1 MKINYKEDGKISRLP
16 KLFEQGHC
24 SREGVHQTNIFKICH
39 TEKKMKAHH
48 HINLD
53 SEFKEDCKTWK
64 LFLEE
69 LSEVTISRPFVN
81 WDDKF
86 TPTRL
91 RFFTDASAK
100 STNGLGC
107 VFQPAWSYYQWE
119 AGFIQK
125 YEPSIEFLE
134 LYALCLRIFMWAE
147 RLCNK
152 SIVIH
157 CYNQAVISMVNNMTS
172 SCRFCMTLIRKLV
185 LLCMRINLRIQVQ
198 YVRSKKNILSDSL
211 SRMDFEKFNNRVK
224 ELGWKMDE
232 HPTIAP
238 PELWPL
244 ERYWKNNC
252 IDLM

>member
-1 MKINYKEDGKISRLP
+1 
-16 KLFEQGHC
+16 
-24 SREGVHQTNIFKICH
+24 
-39 TEKKMKAHH
+39 MKAHH

-69 LSEVTISRPFVN
+69 LPEVAISRPFVN

-91 RFFTDASAK
+91 RFFTDVSAK
-100 STNGLGC
+100 STNGLGGL
-107 VFQPAWSYYQWE
+107 FQPAWSYYQWE

-134 LYALCLRIFMWAE
+134 LYALCLGIFMWAE

-152 SIVIH
+152 WIVIH
-157 CYNQAVISMVNNMTS
+157 CDNQAVIGMVNNTMS

-224 ELGWKMDE
+224 ELGWKMEE

-244 ERYWKNNC
+244 EHYWKNNC
-252 IDLM
+252 INLM